1 MNLHAPSKTK
11 TRVKYLLHRM
21 EQGWSPMCDNVPAE
35 GDEWGVMKAGCANGP
50 QFDPTQNKRLPPDVI
65 PATEYEIKV
74 GDVIMSRANTTE
86 LLGSA
91 ALVKQTPPRLLLC
104 DKLYRLVVDEG
115 KKTPE
120 YLVHWLRS
128 TDARCQMEAEATG
141 ASASMQN
148 IGHDT
153 VRNLKL
159 VVPPLADQRR
169 IAAYLDAETRQ
180 MDALVAEKEAMLK
193 LLEEKR
199 AAQISHAVTRG
210 LNPLAP
216 LKPSALPWLGDI
228 PKHWEVRRLK
238 HFSLIGN
245 GSTPSVENAD
255 YWTEDEDEGFPW
267 LNSSVVNHASVA
279 SGSRLVTSLALKEC
293 HLPVISPPAVLVGI
307 TGQGKTR
314 GMAAILGIQAT
325 INQHLAY
332 VKPTSEAECPFLCLA
347 LNNAY
352 NFMRSE
358 SDGAG
363 STKGAIT
370 CEQLGNVSL
379 PVPPLEEQRAIVAH
393 LAAERERTAGLE
405 AALRESIHLLHE
417 RRRAL
422 ITAAVTGQIAL

>member
-1 MNLHAPSKTK
+1 MSLHAPSKTK

-35 GDEWGVMKAGCANGP
+35 SDEWGVMKAGCANGP

-115 KKTPE
+115 KTTPE

-159 VVPPLADQRR
+159 VVPALADQRR

-210 LNPLAP
+210 LNPRAP

-228 PKHWEVRRLK
+228 PKHWEVRRCANLFQETDVRDEPELPLLLVSINTGVTLRV
-238 HFSLIGN
+238 FSDDRIE
-245 GSTPSVENAD
+245 STAEDFNSYKVARQGQLAFNKMRFWQGAAGIAPVDGLVSPD
-255 YWTEDEDEGFPW
+255 YTVATVGPELDPQWIEHLFRLPLFSSEVRRHSHGIVDDRLRLYWEGF
-267 LNSSVVNHASVA
+267 
-279 SGSRLVTSLALKEC
+279 RD
-293 HLPVISPPAVLVGI
+293 IRI
-307 TGQGKTR
+307 
-314 GMAAILGIQAT
+314 
-325 INQHLAY
+325 
-332 VKPTSEAECPFLCLA
+332 
-347 LNNAY
+347 
-352 NFMRSE
+352 
-358 SDGAG
+358 
-363 STKGAIT
+363 
-370 CEQLGNVSL
+370 

-405 AALRESIHLLHE
+405 AALRESIQLLQE

-422 ITAAVTGQIAL
+422 ITAAVTGQISHP